1 MLSHPEIPDPLWHP
15 FFLRPSRYN
24 RVTAEPAGPLIKHRV
39 LSHPFQPSVLFTQR
53 SSLQLYRP
61 PSTVTSL
68 PHQPAK
74 RRAEMVCGHR
84 RCIVFAKS
92 EMISKALQ
100 MIWFRGWK
108 RLILSWM
115 GWMVL
120 VYVLM
125 LQVYPWKKING
136 TMSGNNLEASFTST
150 VF

>member
-84 RCIVFAKS
+84 RCIVFTKS

-100 MIWFRGWK
+100 RIWFRGRYEADFK
-108 RLILSWM
+108 LNGVNGFSLRVNVA
-115 GWMVL
+115 GVT
-120 VYVLM
+120 V
-125 LQVYPWKKING
+125 KKVNG
-136 TMSGNNLEASFTST
+136 TMSNLEASLAST